1 MVPSILGL
9 LASLMRSLPH
19 FVLFGCLFLSV
30 TSIHGQQVPLDPV
43 SIARTELERK
53 GVRLDAIGELVVKD
67 AYTDRRTGVLHAYM
81 RQRLNGLEVF
91 GTEVAVHVLPD
102 GRVAGW
108 HQRLVE
114 DLVAA
119 APKSGPS
126 LSPEDALRAALVLV
140 GSPFGNVVRKESD
153 AEAHRHTFSRDGIA
167 TEDPVVQLF
176 LMPTGGDVALVW
188 NVTLYLPDGSHWW
201 NFRIDANTGKEL
213 ERNDWVAQCRFD
225 GVGDH
230 DHCSPSPLAPAPAA
244 PSDLRV
250 YGMPAETPNHGAHA
264 LVNAPWTLA
273 MNASPFGWN
282 DVNGATGAEYTITRG
297 NNVYASEDRDNNNS
311 PGFSPD
317 GGAALDFDFPVN
329 LALEPIDYESAAI
342 TNLFYWNNIIHD
354 VTYQYGFDEVSGNF
368 QGNNYGNGGADGDE
382 VDADAQDG
390 SGTNNAN
397 FGTPPDGSNPRM
409 QMFRWTQTTP
419 ARDSDL
425 DNGII
430 VHEYGHGI
438 SNRLVGGPSNTNC
451 LFNAEQMGE
460 GWSDYFGLML
470 TMEPGDQ
477 GTDAR
482 GIGTYV
488 LGQPVTGLGIR
499 PSPYSTNFGVNAYT
513 YASTNSGLS
522 QPHGIGFVWCT
533 MLWELTWDLIAQ
545 YGFDPDIYN
554 GTGGNNIALQLVI
567 DGLKL
572 TPCGPGFVD
581 GRDAI
586 LLADQINNSGAN
598 QQLIWAAF
606 ARRGLGFSASQG
618 SASSRS
624 DQVEA
629 FDVPLDVNVGVTAI
643 VEPASSSYPDCLNN
657 ARSVKVKVRNNGL
670 TAQSN
675 IPVVY
680 RLDNGALVT
689 EVLTGPVASGVT
701 VDFTFPTP
709 LVIAGLGAHTVKAWT
724 SLVGDMSLSNDST
737 SIGLELVSG
746 TTQTTP
752 FLETFE
758 SASLCGTA
766 SNCGATVCALP
777 NGWRNATNG
786 AFDASDWRVDEND
799 TPSAN
804 TGPALDFD
812 PGTATGNYIYLE
824 ASTCFNS
831 DAVLLSPCIDLS
843 GVVLPRLR
851 YAQHL
856 YGAAMG
862 SLHVDLFDGSQWHLD
877 IAPVVQGDQGNS
889 WQQRIVD
896 LDAFVNSIVMIRF
909 RGRTGADFTS
919 DMALDAIEIYD
930 GAIPPVVDFSATPS
944 SWCVGGK
951 ATLTDLS
958 TNDPTAWNWSI
969 APATYQFVDGTSAS
983 SEQPKV
989 LFTAPG
995 VYDITLTA
1003 TNAYGQDSDTQT
1015 SAVTIG
1021 TGVAARMDVNLDRWG
1036 AETTWSL
1043 KRLNGTTVASGGP
1056 YATVGQNGVYPQPP
1070 QFLCLDRDSCYVLQV
1085 NDSYGDGMCCAYGQ
1099 GGYLLSLGAGDTLVY
1114 GNGQFTFE
1122 RTDTACVIGAPSLS
1136 AKLILEGAYLTA
1148 TGLMRDQLRSQPS
1161 FPLVEPYTSLGF
1173 SQPQGGGESIDPSLL
1188 TISGPDAIVDWV
1200 RVEFRDPIT
1209 PSNVVGAMQVL
1220 VQSDGD
1226 LVSAAGGTDLDL
1238 PVASGNYYVAFRHR
1252 NHLGVMT
1259 AAPITFAAGPVSLD
1273 MTDPLTLTYGTNA
1286 LKPLGSLR
1294 GLWSGNVVPD
1304 VLLKYAGGSNDR
1316 DPILIRIGGTV
1327 PTAVVPGYWPE
1338 DVTLDAQVKYA
1349 GSLNDRDPILQNI
1362 GGSIPTAVR
1371 AEQLP

>member
-1 MVPSILGL
+1 MLSPL
-9 LASLMRSLPH
+9 R
-19 FVLFGCLFLSV
+19 FVLIGCLLLSG
-30 TSIHGQQVPLDPV
+30 SYLFGQALPLDPL
-43 SIARTELERK
+43 SIARNELENK
-53 GVRLDAIGELVVKD
+53 GIRLDAIGELVVRD
-67 AYTDRRTGVLHAYM
+67 AYTDRRTGILHAYL
-81 RQRLNGLEVF
+81 RQHLNGLDVF
-91 GTEVAVHVLPD
+91 GTEVALHILPD
-102 GRVAGW
+102 GRVVGL
-108 HQRLVE
+108 HQRLIE
-114 DLVAA
+114 DLVAK
-119 APKSGPS
+119 APKTAPG
-126 LSPEDALRAALVLV
+126 LTPEEALRAALLIEELPVARIARV
-140 GSPFGNVVRKESD
+140 EGDGAS
-153 AEAHRHTFSRDGIA
+153 HRYVFSREGIA
-167 TEDPVVQLF
+167 SEDPVVQLY
-176 LMPTGGDVALVW
+176 LMPVGEKVSLVW
-188 NVTLYLPDGSHWW
+188 NVTLYLLDGSHWW
-201 NFRIDANTGKEL
+201 NIRIDATTGKEL
-213 ERNDWVAQCRFD
+213 ERNDWVAQCEFD
-225 GVGDH
+225 GVGEH
-230 DHCSPSPLAPAPAA
+230 AHGTPVPLAPAPAA
-244 PSDLRV
+244 PADLRV
-250 YGMPAETPNHGAHA
+250 FARPAESPNHGAHA
-264 LVNAPWTLA
+264 LLNAPWNAAL
-273 MNASPFGWN
+273 NASPFGWN
-282 DVNGATGAEYTITRG
+282 DVNGAAGAEYTITRG
-297 NNVYASEDRDNNNS
+297 NNVYASEDRDNNNV

-317 GGAALDFDFPVN
+317 GGATLDFDFPAN
-329 LALEPIDYESAAI
+329 LALDPLDYESAAI

-368 QGNNYGNGGADGDE
+368 QLNNYGNGGAGNDE

-397 FGTPPDGSNPRM
+397 FGTPPDGSSPRM

-438 SNRLVGGPSNTNC
+438 SNRLVGGPSNTSC

-470 TMEPGDQ
+470 TIEPGDQ

-554 GTGGNNIALQLVI
+554 GTGGNNIAMQLVM

-586 LLADQINNSGAN
+586 LMADQINNSGAN

-643 VEPASSSYPDCLNN
+643 VEPTSSSYPDCLNN
-657 ARSVKVKVRNNGL
+657 ARTVKVKVRNNGL

-689 EVLTGPVASGVT
+689 EVLVGPVASGIT
-701 VDFTFPTP
+701 VDFTFATP
-709 LVIAGLGAHTVKAWT
+709 LVIAGLGAHTMKAWT
-724 SLVGDMSLSNDST
+724 ALVGDLNQNNDST
-737 SIGLELVSG
+737 SIGLELVTG
-746 TTQTTP
+746 TPQSTP

-758 SASLCGTA
+758 SAALCGTA

-777 NGWRNATNG
+777 NGWRNLSNG
-786 AFDASDWRVDEND
+786 TFDASDWRVDEND
-799 TPSAN
+799 TPSGS
-804 TGPALDFD
+804 TGPALDFA
-812 PGTATGNYIYLE
+812 PGTATGNYVYLE
-824 ASTCFNS
+824 ASACFNS

-843 GVVLPRLR
+843 GVILPRLR

-877 IAPVVQGDQGNS
+877 IAPVVQGDQGDI
-889 WQQRIVD
+889 WQQRTVN
-896 LDAFVNSIVMIRF
+896 LDAYANAIVMIRF
-909 RGRTGADFTS
+909 RGRTGSDFTS

-930 GAIPPVVDFSATPS
+930 GAIPPVADLSATPS

-958 TNDPTAWNWSI
+958 ANDPTGWNWSI
-969 APATYQFVDGTSAS
+969 TPATHQFVDGTNAS

-1003 TNAYGQDSDTQT
+1003 TNAFGQDSHTQT

-1056 YATVGQNGVYPQPP
+1056 YTTVGQNGVYPQPP
-1070 QFLCLDRDSCYVLQV
+1070 QFLCLDQDSCYVLQV

-1099 GGYLLSLGAGDTLVY
+1099 GGYLLSLGTGDTLVY
-1114 GNGQFTFE
+1114 GNGQFTFQ
-1122 RTDTACVIGAPSLS
+1122 RTDTACLIGAPSLS
-1136 AKLILEGAYLTA
+1136 ARLILEGPYLTA

-1173 SQPQGGGESIDPSLL
+1173 SQPQGGGESVDPGLL
-1188 TISGPDAIVDWV
+1188 TITGPNAIVDWV
-1200 RVEFRDPIT
+1200 RVEFRDAVA
-1209 PSNVVGAMQVL
+1209 PSIVVGAIQVL
-1220 VQSDGD
+1220 LQSDGD
-1226 LVSAAGGTDLDL
+1226 LVTGTGIADLVL
-1238 PVASGNYYVAFRHR
+1238 PIPNGNYYVAFRHR
-1252 NHLGVMT
+1252 NHLGAMT
-1259 AAPITFAAGPVSLD
+1259 SAPVAFASGPVSLD
-1273 MTDPLTLTYGTNA
+1273 LTDPLVPTFGTNA
-1286 LKPLGSLR
+1286 RKSLGTVM
-1294 GLWSGNVVPD
+1294 GLWSGNVVSD
-1304 VLLKYAGGSNDR
+1304 VLLKYAGGANDR
-1316 DPILIRIGGTV
+1316 DPILIRIGGSV
-1327 PTAVVPGYWPE
+1327 PTSVVSGYWPE

-1349 GSLNDRDPILQNI
+1349 GSSNDRDPILQNI